1 MLNLRTACGAAIL
14 MTAACSH
21 AQKPIGT
28 VSTADA
34 SVGGVLETSGGTA
47 TIVNNGTVTAHEH
60 TATVTLARGG
70 TVQVCATSVVHLSQS
85 ATASGGPLLVALDH
99 GALEATLLAGSGDAI
114 LTPDMRMQPAAP
126 GQLDLRIRVVS
137 NGDTCVENRGSD
149 APALM
154 ISDTFGE
161 SSYIVHPQQ
170 HVLFEH
176 GSLRQVVDSES
187 SPCGCPPPVV
197 SIADS
202 GVSGTTIAK
211 SGSEVATSAEA
222 HPFPAAV
229 SQGLAPSPMPP
240 AQAPGQTHA
249 QLNLT
254 LAYNGSAPAISSADA
269 TTGTGTAGGALATAN
284 NSVTEMTTP
293 QPAAASAVNPA
304 TPAASPAV
312 AQAPPP
318 PPPPT
323 GDLAHMVVR
332 FYRWV
337 FHRKS

>member
-1 MLNLRTACGAAIL
+1 MRKLNTTASALAL
-14 MTAACSH
+14 LLAACAVH

-34 SVGGVLETSGGTA
+34 SVGGVLETSGATA

-99 GALEATLLAGSGDAI
+99 GALEMTLLAAANDAI
-114 LTPDMRMQPAAP
+114 LTPDMRVQPAASGP
-126 GQLDLRIRVVS
+126 LDLRMRVVS
-137 NGDTCVENRGSD
+137 NGDTCIENRGSN

-176 GSLRQVVDSES
+176 GSLKQVVDSES
-187 SPCGCPPPVV
+187 SPCGCPPPIATPVV
-197 SIADS
+197 SVADS
-202 GVSGTTIAK
+202 GVSGANAAK
-211 SGSEVATSAEA
+211 PGSVVDA

-229 SQGLAPSPMPP
+229 SQGLAPAPP
-240 AQAPGQTHA
+240 QPEQPVRQVHTEPGI
-249 QLNLT
+249 T
-254 LAYNGSAPAISSADA
+254 LAYNGSAPAAPASAA
-269 TTGTGTAGGALATAN
+269 ATGTASASGASNTAS
-284 NSVTEMTTP
+284 NSVAQPTIQPAAP
-293 QPAAASAVNPA
+293 QPA
-304 TPAASPAV
+304 PAAPASDPAI
-312 AQAPPP
+312 AQPPPP

-323 GDLAHMVVR
+323 GDLVHAFVR